1 MEIVLYKNMSEPNR
15 LNKDIRDPAQ
25 VNGYLRD
32 ASAIINPVLRISMS
46 ADDLINYDYLYIP
59 LWNRYYYI
67 SDYVSV
73 RAGIT
78 DISCAVDVLMSYRSD
93 INDLT
98 VIVDKQEYNGSVYIN
113 DGSWISEERE
123 FYTIK
128 NFQNG
133 FNDTG
138 EYILI
143 TAGA

>member
-15 LNKDIRDPAQ
+15 LNKVIQDPVH

-59 LWNRYYYI
+59 VWNRYYYI

-78 DISCAVDVLMSYRSD
+78 DVSCTVDVLMSYRSD

-98 VIVDKQEYNGSVYIN
+98 VIVDKQQYNGSVYIN

-128 NFQNG
+128 NFPDG
-133 FNDTG
+133 FNDSG